1 MYRLSLVAAFG
12 LAILLAAAPAQAQN
26 WYELNL
32 HGGALSLDDAD
43 DTDGILGARMLLQ
56 YNNGL
61 AWGGNFDWVPSNA
74 DFEGDDF
81 DVNLYLYSFGLEYMF
96 PTTSPLKFFVG
107 TGIGAATVKVSDVPE
122 GEDFDDS
129 ETDLLL
135 PLAGGVKWYN
145 GSPGTASWALRGEVR
160 DNIIF
165 VDAGGD
171 NEATNNF
178 EFSGGISFLF

>member
-1 MYRLSLVAAFG
+1 MYRLSLVAAVG
-12 LAILLAAAPAQAQN
+12 LLMTLAAAPARAQN

-43 DTDGILGARMLLQ
+43 DTDGLLGARMLLQ

-61 AWGGNFDWVPSNA
+61 AWGGNFDWIPSNA
-74 DFEGDDF
+74 DFGGDDI

-96 PTTSPLKFFVG
+96 PTTSSLKLFVG
-107 TGIGAATVKVSDVPE
+107 TGVGAATIKVSDLPDE
-122 GEDFDDS
+122 ADDS
-129 ETDLLL
+129 DTNLLV

-145 GSPGTASWALRGEVR
+145 SAPGRSTWALRGEVR

-165 VDAGGD
+165 VDSGRD
-171 NEATNNF
+171 DSEATNNF